1 MNDQD
6 GEVTEEAIGNDE
18 NTELYEHF
26 RIEVDKGQSL
36 LRIDKFLQNR
46 IEGVS
51 RNRVQNAAKAGNILV
66 NNETVKSNYK
76 IKPLDI
82 ISIVMATPPR
92 EFEVIAE
99 DIPLEIV
106 YEDDDLLLINKSF
119 GMVVH
124 PGFGNYT
131 GTMLNALTYKLQDKT
146 NSRGEPVAPLL
157 VHRIDKDT
165 SGIILC
171 AKTEMAQTILARQFF
186 HHSIDR
192 RYVALV
198 WGDLIQDEGTI
209 KGFIGRSPTDRKVMT
224 VRDDE
229 AFGRNA
235 VTHYKVLE
243 RFHYV
248 TLVECRLE
256 TGRTHQIRAHFK
268 YIGHPLFGDPVYGG
282 NSIVLGLNSAAY
294 HSFVRNSLQIL
305 PRQALHAKS
314 LAFTHPATSKW
325 MSFDSELPAD
335 IQQVVDRWRRY
346 TQGTGH
352 SSKRAGNDQESDQI
366 L

>member
-1 MNDQD
+1 MSETDD
-6 GEVTEEAIGNDE
+6 LELESSGSEENA
-18 NTELYEHF
+18 ELYEHF
-26 RIEVDKGQSL
+26 RFEVDKGQSL

-51 RNRVQNAAKAGNILV
+51 RNRVQNAARAGNILV
-66 NNETVKSNYK
+66 NNTSVKSNYK

-99 DIPLEIV
+99 NIPLDVV
-106 YEDDDLLLINKSF
+106 YEDDDLLVINKSF

-124 PGFGNYT
+124 PGHGNYT
-131 GTMLNALTYKLQDKT
+131 GTLLNALTFRLQGKT

-186 HHSIDR
+186 HHTIDR
-192 RYVALV
+192 RYTALV
-198 WGDLIQDEGTI
+198 WGDFDKDEGTV
-209 KGFIGRSPTDRKVMT
+209 KGNIGRNPYDRKVMM
-224 VRDDE
+224 VSNDE
-229 AFGRNA
+229 DFGRKA
-235 VTHYKVLE
+235 ITHYKVLE

-268 YIGHPLFGDPVYGG
+268 HIGHPLFGDQVYGG
-282 NSIVLGLNSAAY
+282 ATMVMGLSSSSY
-294 HSFVRNSLQIL
+294 KSFVRNNLQIL
-305 PRQALHAKS
+305 PRQALHARS
-314 LAFTHPATSKW
+314 LAFTHPATGEL
-325 MSFDSELPAD
+325 MYFDSQLPAD
-335 IQQVVDRWRRY
+335 MVEVIDRWRRFASGSGRFE
-346 TQGTGH
+346 TA
-352 SSKRAGNDQESDQI
+352 SPADDQI